1 MILAA
6 RNLDAMR
13 GTRTVLRN
21 VSLQLRAGEVV
32 ALLGPNGAGKT
43 SLLRALAG
51 LDGQGRDRI
60 TLDGRPIAAIPAP
73 ERARRLAYL
82 AQRGDAAWPLTADR
96 VVMLGRLPHR
106 GARQAT
112 SAADHAAVAT
122 ALAECGVAHLAAR
135 RIDEL
140 SGGEQARVLL
150 ARALAGA
157 PDVLLADE
165 PLSGLDPRQQWQ
177 VLEVLRARARAGMA
191 VLLSLHDLDLA
202 MRHADRAVIVA
213 DGGMVADGPVA
224 EVLTPARIAAI
235 WGMRAERRGESL
247 LLAGPA

>member
-1 MILAA
+1 MILAV
-6 RNLDAMR
+6 RNLDVIR
-13 GTRTVLRN
+13 GTRTVLCN

-51 LDGQGRDRI
+51 LDGRGQDRI
-60 TLDGRPIAAIPAP
+60 TLDGRPIATIPAP

-82 AQRGDAAWPLTADR
+82 AQRGDAAWPLTAAR

-106 GARQAT
+106 GARQTA
-112 SAADHAAVAT
+112 SAADRAAVAT

-177 VLEVLRARARAGMA
+177 VLDVLRARARAGMA

-235 WGMRAERRGESL
+235 WGMRAERSGEAL
-247 LLAGPA
+247 LLAGPT